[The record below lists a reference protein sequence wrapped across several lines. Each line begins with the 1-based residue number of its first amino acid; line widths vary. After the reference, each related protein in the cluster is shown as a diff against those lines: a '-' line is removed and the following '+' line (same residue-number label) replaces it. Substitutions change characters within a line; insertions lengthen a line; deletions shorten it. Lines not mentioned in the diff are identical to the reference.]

1 MKTILSLFLCAS
13 LALCVVAQDRSLPS
27 RRAFQPAPVL
37 MTMTGTQDAAGMAQT
52 PMGYVVPLYNGVP
65 AQSRVSLYGRSLL
78 SVSSVLL
85 WHDGGIVA
93 IPAQSARN
101 SFPGLEAVTFRLP
114 AGVVGEVWVTTIGRQ
129 SSNTV
134 RLTTVE

>member
-1 MKTILSLFLCAS
+1 MKIILSLFLCAS

-37 MTMTGTQDAAGMAQT
+37 LTMTGTQDAAGIAQT
-52 PMGYVVPLYNGVP
+52 PMGYVVPLYGFIP
-65 AQSRVSLYGRSLL
+65 EQSRVSLYGRSLMNT
-78 SVSSVLL
+78 SAVLL

-101 SFPGLEAVTFRLP
+101 SFPGLETVAFRLP

-134 RLTTVE
+134 RLVVE